1 MQRNSLR
8 LILLLLAAGLAGC
21 DDGRPDRVPVAGKV
35 LIDGK
40 PLTLGYIRFVP
51 PDARASG
58 GEIGADGRFTLTCY
72 DGQDGAVLGSHRI
85 EVTAGENLGENAK
98 RWLAPKKYADA
109 TTSGLSQEVTGPTD
123 SLVIN
128 LTWDGK
134 APYVERVG
142 AEPGLDGLFK
152 SGTVDR

>member
-8 LILLLLAAGLAGC
+8 LVFLLLAIGLAGC
-21 DDGRPDRVPVAGKV
+21 GDGRPERVPVAGQV

-51 PDARASG
+51 ADARPSG
-58 GEIGADGRFTLTCY
+58 GQIGADGRFTLTCY
-72 DGQDGAVLGSHRI
+72 DGQDGAVLGPHRI
-85 EVTAGENLGENAK
+85 EVAAGEDLSQNAK
-98 RWLAPKKYADA
+98 RWHAPKKYADA
-109 TTSGLSQEVTGPTD
+109 TTSGLGQEVTGPTD

-134 APYVERVG
+134 APYVERVESEG
-142 AEPGLDGLFK
+142 GLKGLFK
-152 SGTVDR
+152 